1 MHGHAQLSGT
11 KLLTRESALHA
22 RVRFLELLFAC
33 VQNKKEVIMFQET
46 HMVIY
51 GLIQAGDAR
60 GLHKSIMSQQTVDI
74 A

>member
-1 MHGHAQLSGT
+1 MRST

-33 VQNKKEVIMFQET
+33 VQNKKEVRKFQET
-46 HMVIY
+46 HMVMY
-51 GLIQAGDAR
+51 VLIQAGDAR